1 MMLAGASIAVNAA
14 VTTRKAVSFLK
25 EVAHIEDEGYFLW
38 KLVDSVSGPL
48 EVAVQLATRYEACQ
62 ILEPSIALMRFTL
75 RQVELVLERDDDEQ
89 GRPED
94 KAGWSTWLLSKT
106 DGLTRK
112 QRILELQ
119 PKLAHALQAL
129 HAGLTTVMLRAPGLR
144 ASSPFRYLDAAA
156 DDAYKLIQE
165 FEFGRLLDGR
175 AVAAGKI
182 HVGPGDDSNP
192 QVWQEL
198 GPCELRL
205 LFYNGFSLHLR
216 PLVSDQVDW
225 DPIKLPIHSGAFQLR
240 RTLKTKV
247 PGMDCSPQDEQ
258 VLSYWIFAQTQK
270 SYLLEF
276 ESMGRLAA
284 ETFELLLMMV
294 EKCNGGEQLLAESV
308 DLDAFQLY
316 MERAGFKYS
325 GDEFL

>member
-1 MMLAGASIAVNAA
+1 
-14 VTTRKAVSFLK
+14 
-25 EVAHIEDEGYFLW
+25 
-38 KLVDSVSGPL
+38 
-48 EVAVQLATRYEACQ
+48 
-62 ILEPSIALMRFTL
+62 MRFTL

-144 ASSPFRYLDAAA
+144 ASL
-156 DDAYKLIQE
+156 
-165 FEFGRLLDGR
+165 GRP
-175 AVAAGKI
+175 
-182 HVGPGDDSNP
+182 VGERRG
-192 QVWQEL
+192 
-198 GPCELRL
+198 
-205 LFYNGFSLHLR
+205 
-216 PLVSDQVDW
+216 
-225 DPIKLPIHSGAFQLR
+225 